1 MNGRRNKMEIS
12 SENKDKL
19 NEVVRNKFI
28 EFSNKPP
35 TLRELELELK
45 LKIEQILKEEK
56 ERYELDKIAFESNP
70 LHWSNN
76 KRRLYGMNTLRGSFN
91 KNRLKNFRS
100 FNLAN
105 TIFYIIE
112 DAIDK
117 LLPQVI
123 DGNLDKSISLNLIYP
138 DKTKSFNIDYSAI
151 FALQDKNWEYGRGSF
166 LYITGKQP
174 KNINYSELLNAYRE
188 NNKWFS

>member
-56 ERYELDKIAFESNP
+56 ERYELDKIAFES
-70 LHWSNN
+70 
-76 KRRLYGMNTLRGSFN
+76 
-91 KNRLKNFRS
+91 
-100 FNLAN
+100 
-105 TIFYIIE
+105 
-112 DAIDK
+112 
-117 LLPQVI
+117 
-123 DGNLDKSISLNLIYP
+123 
-138 DKTKSFNIDYSAI
+138 
-151 FALQDKNWEYGRGSF
+151 
-166 LYITGKQP
+166 
-174 KNINYSELLNAYRE
+174 
-188 NNKWFS
+188 

>member
-1 MNGRRNKMEIS
+1 
-12 SENKDKL
+12 
-19 NEVVRNKFI
+19 
-28 EFSNKPP
+28 
-35 TLRELELELK
+35 
-45 LKIEQILKEEK
+45 
-56 ERYELDKIAFESNP
+56 
-70 LHWSNN
+70 
-76 KRRLYGMNTLRGSFN
+76 MNTLRGSFN

-151 FALQDKNWEYGRGSF
+151 FALQDKKWEYGRGLF